1 MADVKQ
7 KYYFLVTTAGAV
19 SGALTA
25 LDLTTENG
33 SSGSSRILWI
43 LLSAVAGAMILAGA
57 WFLSSPFLTLRER
70 EASEKNSP
78 YDEALP
84 AAEARNLAAWPF
96 AFFAALP
103 LLFAPFI
110 YYRGKRVAHL
120 PDSNLLNPNWQIYI
134 VLAAS
139 AGLVFSM
146 LAFRFVRLRKGPI
159 NAAGKHPA
167 VTLTFIIGVWLV
179 LACTMDILKTHYLH
193 EAGDNIPIFAD
204 ALNHAFS
211 EDGTLYSKLLQA
223 NGSSLLGIHASFI
236 WYLVYP
242 LYIVWPR
249 YEWLLTISN
258 LALALAAIPLYL
270 ITKQY
275 LGRGAGLLITLVY
288 LFNRTIFSQPGIA
301 DITEERFLPVLLLTA
316 FYFWTR
322 KKFWPFLGFAC
333 LALTV
338 REDMGI
344 VLALLGVYSLIAR
357 RDWKWWLAP
366 IVIGGGWFV
375 VMVKWFI
382 PSMNPFSEATRPLI
396 IYSSLGENGSEI
408 IKTLLFR
415 PWRVIKVLFSDSAHL
430 ASLYGLWQS
439 FGFGVTFLSA
449 SMIIAGPALAE
460 TLLIP
465 QPSLS
470 HFNVIAIAAA
480 LFPSMILGTARLE
493 AFTRKRWNQSVA
505 IPLLLLTL
513 FSTAALSYTWFSPGK
528 YEARYNYD
536 TAMAIMSA
544 IPPDTSVILPDY
556 MIIKAQPG
564 QDVRGYYQVPYEI
577 SQDGSLTIEQEYVVV
592 DEDIP
597 EVWQGNRYYEGVM
610 SVRDLIA
617 GNPDFELLVDQD
629 DLRLFRN
636 RAFPVR
642 SDRN

>member
-1 MADVKQ
+1 MSEVKL
-7 KYYFLVTTAGAV
+7 KNYLIVATAGAIA
-19 SGALTA
+19 GALTSIA
-25 LDLTTENG
+25 LLTENG
-33 SSGSSRILWI
+33 SWESAQILGI
-43 LLSAVAGAMILAGA
+43 MISAVVGALILTAI
-57 WFLSSPFLTLRER
+57 WFFVSPFLGTDKKEDDG
-70 EASEKNSP
+70 EPVNISA
-78 YDEALP
+78 D
-84 AAEARNLAAWPF
+84 EARNLAAWPF
-96 AFFAALP
+96 AFFAAQP

-110 YYRGKRVAHL
+110 YYRGKRDTLL
-120 PDSNLLNPNWQIYI
+120 PASNLINPHWQIFI

-139 AGLVFSM
+139 TALVFCM
-146 LAFRFVRLRKGPI
+146 LAFRFTRLRKGPI
-159 NAAGKHPA
+159 NAAVRHPA
-167 VTLTFIIGVWLV
+167 WTLTIMITGWLAI
-179 LACTMDILKTHYLH
+179 ACALDILKTHYLH
-193 EAGDNIPIFAD
+193 EAGDNVPIFFD

-211 EDGTLYSKLLQA
+211 DDGPLYSQLLQA

-242 LYIVWPR
+242 VFRLWPR
-249 YEWLLTISN
+249 YEWMLSLSN
-258 LALALAAIPLYL
+258 LTLALAAIPLYL
-270 ITKQY
+270 IGKEY
-275 LGRGAGLLITLVY
+275 LGRGCGLLVALIY

-322 KKFWPFLGFAC
+322 KKFWPFMLFAC

-357 RDWKWWLAP
+357 RDIKWWLAP
-366 IVIGGGWFV
+366 FAIGSVWFV

-396 IYSSLGENGSEI
+396 IYSSLGENGGEI

-415 PWRVIKVLFSDSAHL
+415 PWRIIKVLFSDSVHL

-465 QPSLS
+465 QPNLS

-480 LFPSMILGTARLE
+480 LFPSMVIGTARLD
-493 AFTRKRWNQSVA
+493 AFTRRRWNQSVA

-513 FSTAALSYTWFSPGK
+513 VSTAALSYTWFSPGK
-528 YEARYNYD
+528 YQARYNFD

-544 IPPDTSVILPDY
+544 IPPEASVILPDY
-556 MIIKAQPG
+556 LIIKAQPG
-564 QDVRGYYQVPYEI
+564 QNVRGYYQVPYEI
-577 SQDGSLTIEQEYVVV
+577 SQDGKLTIEQEYVVV

-597 EVWQGNRYYEGVM
+597 DVWTGNRYYEGVM
-610 SVRDLIA
+610 NVRDILA
-617 GNPDFELLVDQD
+617 DNPDFELLIDRD

-636 RAFPVR
+636 RAA
-642 SDRN
+642 SSRN